1 MKNLHISISF
11 FILFSLFLTGSLA
24 AQTDT
29 VTIKQKGNLNLFTE
43 RIYLASKA
51 YQTGVHIYNIDYQK
65 IKKDSIVQSQSDTAW
80 SNNGLINRSISTQE
94 RPIRVVVIKNGERTM
109 MRDDELNKIPI
120 ESIQSIEIIYGAM
133 APALYGVDGSCGII
147 VKLIDNKQ

>member
-1 MKNLHISISF
+1 MNKLHIIISF
-11 FILFSLFLTGSLA
+11 FVLFSLFLTDTLS

-29 VTIKQKGNLNLFTE
+29 VTVKQKGNLNLFTE

-51 YQTGVHIYNIDYQK
+51 YQTGIHMYDPDYQK
-65 IKKDSIVQSQSDTAW
+65 TSKDSIMQSQSDSTW
-80 SNNGLINRSISTQE
+80 SNGLINRSISMQE
-94 RPIRVVVIKNGERTM
+94 RPIRVAVIKNGERTIL
-109 MRDDELNKIPI
+109 RGDELNKIPV

-147 VKLIDNKQ
+147 VKLIDSKQ